1 MGTFSKGVLLDQVV
15 PVSLSLNLRLWFDLH
30 FSAAHRTDYFKPRT
44 TLPDKLDYANNNR
57 SRVYSTAESTYS
69 FLLLG
74 FETDSQISEAGLE
87 LLILLSLP
95 PDTGIIGL

>member
-44 TLPDKLDYANNNR
+44 PDRLDYANNNR

-74 FETDSQISEAGLE
+74 FETDFQISEAGLE
-87 LLILLSLP
+87 LLILLSLS
-95 PDTGIIGL
+95 PDTRIIGL